1 MKTKGGKVLYFIV
14 VVIFLIFTAG
24 PFIWAF
30 SVSVTPEFEMFKNTM
45 SMLPSKLNWDNY
57 VTLFTASS
65 RQNKIL
71 FQGMFNSLKA
81 VGITLLIGLPVALMS
96 AYSLARLEFKGKKLI
111 KNAILITMVIP
122 VFATVIP
129 LYRIFV
135 SYQLLDKM
143 FWLSLVYASSFLPMS
158 IWLMINYFSTIP
170 VEIEEAARVDGCGR
184 IRTFFEIL
192 MPIAYPVVISSA
204 LIMFL
209 SAWNQFQIPLI
220 LASSFQTKPVSIVTS
235 EFMVKDSIQYGI
247 TAAAGLLAI
256 VPPAATAL
264 ILRKYLVSG
273 MTRGTGK

>member
-1 MKTKGGKVLYFIV
+1 MKTKSGKTLYVIV
-14 VVIFLIFTAG
+14 VALFLVFTIG

-30 SVSVTPEFEMFKNTM
+30 LISVTPEFEMFKNTM
-45 SMLPSKLNWDNY
+45 KMLPSKVNWDNY
-57 VTLFTASS
+57 ITLFTSSS
-65 RQNKIL
+65 RQSKIL
-71 FQGMFNSLKA
+71 FQGMTNSLKA
-81 VGITLLIGLPVALMS
+81 VGLTLLIGLPVALMS

-111 KNAILITMVIP
+111 KNAVLITMVIP

-158 IWLMINYFSTIP
+158 VWLMLNYFSTIP

-192 MPIAYPVVISSA
+192 LPIAYPVVISSA

-220 LASSFQTKPVSIVTS
+220 LASSFETKPVSIVTS

-264 ILRKYLVSG
+264 FLRKYLVSG

>member
-1 MKTKGGKVLYFIV
+1 MHTRRGKALYVAV
-14 VVIFLIFTAG
+14 VVIFLIFTVG
-24 PFIWAF
+24 PFVWAF
-30 SVSVTPEFEMFKNTM
+30 FVSITPEFEMFKNTM
-45 SMLPSKLNWDNY
+45 NMFPTEATWINY
-57 VTLFTASS
+57 LTLFTESA
-65 RQNKIL
+65 RQSKIL
-71 FQGMFNSLKA
+71 FQGMANSLKA
-81 VGITLLIGLPVALMS
+81 VGLTLLIGLPVALMS
-96 AYSLARLEFKGKKLI
+96 AYSLSRFQFRGKRVI

-135 SYQLLDKM
+135 AYELLDKM

-158 IWLMINYFSTIP
+158 VWLMSNYFTTIP

-184 IRTFFEIL
+184 IRTFFSIIL
-192 MPIAYPVVISSA
+192 PVAYPVVISSA

-256 VPPAATAL
+256 VPPAAAAL
-264 ILRKYLVSG
+264 IFRKYLVSG
-273 MTRGTGK
+273 MTRGSTK

>member
-170 VEIEEAARVDGCGR
+170 VDIEEAARVDGCGR

-209 SAWNQFQIPLI
+209 SALNQFQIPLI
-220 LASSFQTKPVSIVTS
+220 LSSSFQPKPVSIVTS

>member
-24 PFIWAF
+24 PFVWAF

-71 FQGMFNSLKA
+71 FLGMFNSLKA

-96 AYSLARLEFKGKKLI
+96 AYSLARLEFKGKNLI